1 MPKRLAITIAGAVS
15 LGSYEA
21 GVLYEVLD
29 AIHQHNCVPGTP
41 DEERIEIDVLTG
53 ASAGAMTAAIVA
65 QKMLYAA
72 DEFRDPYDNP
82 LYNVWVKQINLVGL
96 LNTTNGGSPES
107 ESPLRSIFSSNMVER
122 IAAGSLTARYES
134 GEVPPRVTHMA
145 AAKSI
150 SLGMTL
156 TNLNGVDYGY
166 DMQPNGKYIYT
177 QHEDQLTRVVSV
189 GGTDHREIWEEIRD
203 ASVAS
208 GAYPLAFRAK
218 ELERKRADYTKG
230 NLEPWTDDPSRFT
243 YTDGGVLQNEPLGM
257 AKKLVNAI
265 DGHWNNESRFYL
277 FVSPHGKSSRADSH
291 FREVDADY
299 FHMMKRLS
307 KVLLGQSEFQDW
319 ITAVEMNEQIA
330 LMDAR
335 AAELVQGLSSGEL
348 KSGSL
353 KRVADGLLKV
363 LFQQPKRAGNGNRRV
378 AKIGTESLSDARRR
392 IEHQYKD
399 EIALLGAG
407 TYSADA
413 FRDTV
418 LAFETAANLGERDYM
433 RIYGIAVS
441 EELLAGA
448 ELSAFLGFFDQR
460 YRDHDYDRGR
470 MVARGVLTD
479 PLLSEPGE
487 LGPIRYSPTRTN
499 AIDTSLN
506 GLLLSHLSSEE
517 QKVFRDGMKKRVSEM
532 VRDLIGFW
540 SYPADVVVI
549 DPLMNAILNH
559 LFRE

>member
-82 LYNVWVKQINLVGL
+82 LYNVWVKQINLVEL

-122 IAAGSLTARYES
+122 IAAGSLTARYAS

-218 ELERKRADYTKG
+218 ELERKRADYTKT

-363 LFQQPKRAGNGNRRV
+363 LFRQPKHTGNGNRRV
-378 AKIGTESLSDARRR
+378 AKIGKESLSDARRR
-392 IEHQYKD
+392 IEHQYRD

>member
-29 AIHQHNCVPGTP
+29 AIHQHNVTPGTP
-41 DEERIEIDVLTG
+41 DEERIEVDVLTG
-53 ASAGAMTAAIVA
+53 ASSGGMTAAIVA

-72 DEFRDPYDNP
+72 NEFRGPYDNP
-82 LYNVWVKQINLVGL
+82 LYNVWVKQIDLKGL
-96 LNTTNGGSPES
+96 LNTMDNGAPES
-107 ESPLRSIFSSNMVER
+107 ESALRSIFSSNMVER
-122 IAAGSLTARYES
+122 IAGETLTERYKAEKL
-134 GEVPPRVTHMA
+134 PAAITHMA

-166 DMQPNGKYIYT
+166 DMQPSGKFIFT
-177 QHEDQLTRVVSV
+177 RHEDQLTRVLSV
-189 GGTDHREIWEEIRD
+189 GGTDNKEIWEEIRD
-203 ASVAS
+203 AAVAS

-218 ELERKRADYTKG
+218 EMDRRRADYTHS

-257 AKKLVNAI
+257 AKNLVNAI
-265 DGHWNNESRFYL
+265 DQHWHNNSRFYM
-277 FVSPHGKSSRADSH
+277 FVSPHGKNSSADSS
-291 FREVDADY
+291 FCEVNADY
-299 FHMMKRLS
+299 FHMMKRMA

-319 ITAVEMNEQIA
+319 VSAVEMNEQIA
-330 LMDAR
+330 LLDAR
-335 AAELVQGLSSGEL
+335 AAEIAEKLHSGEL
-348 KSGSL
+348 KSASL
-353 KRVADGLLKV
+353 KRTADGLLKV
-363 LFQQPKRAGNGNRRV
+363 LFKQPKRIGSRRV
-378 AKIGTESLSDARRR
+378 AKIGTETLSDARLR

-399 EIALLGAG
+399 EIEMLGPG
-407 TYSADA
+407 TFSAEA

-433 RIYGIAVS
+433 RIYGVSVS

-448 ELSAFLGFFDQR
+448 ELSAFLGFFDER
-460 YRDHDYDRGR
+460 YRVHDYDRGR
-470 MVARGVLTD
+470 MVARAVLTD
-479 PLLSEPGE
+479 PAMGEPGE
-487 LGPIRYSPTRTN
+487 LGPIRYTPTHTN
-499 AIDTSLN
+499 PIDSTLN
-506 GLLLSHLSSEE
+506 GLQLSQLPSEE
-517 QKVFRDGMKKRVSEM
+517 QQVFRDGIKKRVNEM

-549 DPLMNAILNH
+549 DPVMNAILNH
-559 LFRE
+559 LFRD

>member
-1 MPKRLAITIAGAVS
+1 M
-15 LGSYEA
+15 
-21 GVLYEVLD
+21 
-29 AIHQHNCVPGTP
+29 P

-53 ASAGAMTAAIVA
+53 ASAGGMTAAIVA

-72 DEFRDPYDNP
+72 DEFRDPYNNP
-82 LYNVWVKQINLVGL
+82 LYNVWVKQIDLKEL
-96 LNTTNGGSPES
+96 LNTTNGWPPES

-122 IAAGSLTARYES
+122 IAAETLTNRYAS
-134 GEVPPRVTHMA
+134 GEPPPRVTHMA
-145 AAKSI
+145 SAKSI

-166 DMQPNGKYIYT
+166 DMQPNGKFIFT
-177 QHEDQLTRVVSV
+177 QHEDQLTRVLSV
-189 GGTDHREIWEEIRD
+189 GGTDHKEIWEEIRD

-218 ELERKRADYTKG
+218 ELNRGRADYTKA
-230 NLEPWTDDPSRFT
+230 NLEPWTDNPMRFT

-257 AKKLVNAI
+257 AKNLVNVI
-265 DGHWNNESRFYL
+265 DAHWNNDSRFYL
-277 FVSPHGKSSRADSH
+277 FVSPHGKNSSADST
-291 FREVDADY
+291 FREENADY
-299 FHMMKRLS
+299 FHMMKRLA

-319 ITAVEMNEQIA
+319 INAVEMNAQIA
-330 LMDAR
+330 LLDAR
-335 AAELVQGLSSGEL
+335 ATELVEGLRSGEL
-348 KSGSL
+348 KSASL
-353 KRVADGLLKV
+353 KRTADGLVKM
-363 LFQQPKRAGNGNRRV
+363 LFKQPKRAGNRRV
-378 AKIGTESLSDARRR
+378 AKIGTETLSDARRR
-392 IEHQYKD
+392 IEHQYEE
-399 EIALLGAG
+399 EIAVLGAG

-479 PLLSEPGE
+479 PVLSEPGE

-506 GLLLSHLSSEE
+506 GLLLSQLPIEE
-517 QKVFRDGMKKRVSEM
+517 QQVFRDGVKKRVSEM

>member
-82 LYNVWVKQINLVGL
+82 LYNVWVKQINLVEL

-122 IAAGSLTARYES
+122 IAAGSLTARYAS

-218 ELERKRADYTKG
+218 ELERKRADYTKT

-257 AKKLVNAI
+257 AKKLVNVI

-363 LFQQPKRAGNGNRRV
+363 LFRQPKHTGNGNRRV
-378 AKIGTESLSDARRR
+378 AKIGKESLSDARRR
-392 IEHQYKD
+392 IEHQYRD

>member
-1 MPKRLAITIAGAVS
+1 
-15 LGSYEA
+15 
-21 GVLYEVLD
+21 
-29 AIHQHNCVPGTP
+29 
-41 DEERIEIDVLTG
+41 
-53 ASAGAMTAAIVA
+53 
-65 QKMLYAA
+65 
-72 DEFRDPYDNP
+72 
-82 LYNVWVKQINLVGL
+82 
-96 LNTTNGGSPES
+96 
-107 ESPLRSIFSSNMVER
+107 
-122 IAAGSLTARYES
+122 
-134 GEVPPRVTHMA
+134 MA

-166 DMQPNGKYIYT
+166 DMQPNGKFIFT
-177 QHEDQLTRVVSV
+177 RHEDQLTRVLSV
-189 GGTDHREIWEEIRD
+189 GGTDNREIWEEIRD

-218 ELERKRADYTKG
+218 ELDRKRGDYTKG

-257 AKKLVNAI
+257 AKNLVDEI
-265 DGHWNNESRFYL
+265 DKHWYNDSRFYL
-277 FVSPHGKSSRADSH
+277 FVSPHGRNSTADWN
-291 FREVDADY
+291 FREENADY
-299 FHMMKRLS
+299 FHMMKRLA

-335 AAELVQGLSSGEL
+335 ATELAQGLSSGEL
-348 KSGSL
+348 KGGSL

-363 LFQQPKRAGNGNRRV
+363 LFKQPRRAGSRRV
-378 AKIGTESLSDARRR
+378 AKIPTESLSDARRR
-392 IEHQYKD
+392 IEHQYEE
-399 EIALLGAG
+399 EIAILGPG
-407 TYSADA
+407 SYSADA

-460 YRDHDYDRGR
+460 YRVHDYDRGR

-479 PLLSEPGE
+479 PVLSEPGE

-499 AIDTSLN
+499 PIDTSLN
-506 GLLLSHLSSEE
+506 GLLLSDLASEE
-517 QKVFRDGMKKRVSEM
+517 QQVFRDGVKKRVSEM

-559 LFRE
+559 LFRDQ